1 MCPACNEQIDR
12 APPPPWGIRN
22 QRAIKTLH
30 LDAEG
35 YILRDTQLLD
45 VKGVPK

>member
-1 MCPACNEQIDR
+1 MGDPQSTS
-12 APPPPWGIRN
+12 
-22 QRAIKTLH
+22 IKTLH
-30 LDAEG
+30 LEAEG